1 MFGDVRWDMFV
12 IFWMQCFVFL
22 RDVRKNCECCY
33 LWYENSMRWP
43 PPLCCSSF
51 TLKSPCSEMLAFSR
65 MLMHLFPFEGYDTEE
80 VRSRVFP
87 HNVEPQVH
95 RAENRLCRIWCLH
108 GWACEQPSWPFSVF
122 IPQSHQRSLS
132 QSEGGEFAGQRY
144 HFKGEVAE
152 GRGKAMTSARCW
164 AYLTVEMR
172 CDFPVRGKQLR
183 RTRKWPVLKQAL
195 MSSNLI
201 VGGNCVVGV
210 IGEGSEHWTEKG
222 NINCCKYKVWGH
234 IIRFPLFAFSTY

>member
-1 MFGDVRWDMFV
+1 MWDEICLWYFECSASFFCEMWEKTV
-12 IFWMQCFVFL
+12 ISFKW
-22 RDVRKNCECCY
+22 CY

-43 PPLCCSSF
+43 PPLVLQQLYIKISLLRDVSIQPHVNVTYF
-51 TLKSPCSEMLAFSR
+51 HLKGTTR
-65 MLMHLFPFEGYDTEE
+65 R
-80 VRSRVFP
+80 RSGHASLP

-152 GRGKAMTSARCW
+152 WAGKGRWPPRGAGLIWQLKWDAISRWGVRAAKA
-164 AYLTVEMR
+164 
-172 CDFPVRGKQLR
+172 D
-183 RTRKWPVLKQAL
+183 
-195 MSSNLI
+195 
-201 VGGNCVVGV
+201 
-210 IGEGSEHWTEKG
+210 
-222 NINCCKYKVWGH
+222 
-234 IIRFPLFAFSTY
+234 